1 MLFCVLSLH
10 LTQKN
15 LNFVVLRRIK
25 PIAKDGRTFNTNIY
39 LHIYM
44 NINDFIISHRCSVLE
59 ALSRLNTLPGTAMTL
74 FVCADGN
81 RLLGTL
87 TDGDIRRSREFDS
100 LFWK

>member
-1 MLFCVLSLH
+1 
-10 LTQKN
+10 
-15 LNFVVLRRIK
+15 
-25 PIAKDGRTFNTNIY
+25 
-39 LHIYM
+39 M